1 VAVRS
6 LILLAVS
13 SEDLSDMMVAEEWPT
28 VRNTTYTDAISFS
41 TVLLYAFIV
50 AMMDILYLHLMLIV
64 PFIRNLAPWRLLV
77 LIGNDV

>member
-1 VAVRS
+1 
-6 LILLAVS
+6 
-13 SEDLSDMMVAEEWPT
+13 MMVAGEWPT

-50 AMMDILYLHLMLIV
+50 AMMDILYLQLMLIV